1 MDLSKFSTLWNE
13 SDIIFIQIGANEGV
27 MSNDFLHPFILEK
40 KWKGVLIEPVPSIF
54 KKLQQNYAHIP
65 NLYFENVAISDS
77 KKQADFF
84 VVDSETE
91 FFKNNPDLVNQ
102 AGGPWGDQKGSLDRA
117 HVVKHSSAISNVQY
131 KSISVQCLTFQDI
144 VDKYELPKVD
154 LLQIDTEGHDDVILY
169 SIDFPKMAPRL
180 IIFEHEHLS
189 FERYLACIAHL
200 QSFGYEVTYT
210 GIYDTVIM
218 KTID

>member
-1 MDLSKFSTLWNE
+1 MDLSKFSTLWSE
-13 SDIIFIQIGANEGV
+13 SDVIFIQIGANEGV

-91 FFKNNPDLVNQ
+91 FFKNNPALVNQ
-102 AGGPWGDQKGSLDRA
+102 AGGPWGDQKGSLDLA
-117 HVVKHSSAISNVQY
+117 HVVKHSSAISDVQY

-144 VDKYELPKVD
+144 VNKYELPKVD
-154 LLQIDTEGHDDVILY
+154 LLQMDTEGHDDVILL
-169 SIDFPKMAPRL
+169 SIDFAKMAPRL

-189 FERYLACIAHL
+189 FERYFACIAHL
-200 QSFGYEVTYT
+200 QSFGYEIVYT
-210 GIYDTVIM
+210 GVYDTVIAR
-218 KTID
+218 IVY